1 MKRIGFILLAI
12 AAVLVGLLIGTL
24 NSSPVQLDLLW
35 IQLES
40 PLGLVILMGFSL
52 GIVMGLGI
60 IYFTRVL
67 PLRLQLRKAR
77 AKLIKQDAA
86 DLNLPDD

>member
-35 IQLES
+35 LQLES

-60 IYFTRVL
+60 IYFSRVL
-67 PLRLQLRKAR
+67 PLRLQLRKIR
-77 AKLIKQDAA
+77 AKLIKQDTA

>member
-35 IQLES
+35 LQLES
-40 PLGLVILMGFSL
+40 PLGLVILLGFSL

-67 PLRLQLRKAR
+67 PLRLQLRKTR
-77 AKLIKQDAA
+77 AKLIKQDTA

>member
-12 AAVLVGLLIGTL
+12 AAVLIGLLVGTL
-24 NSSPVQLDLLW
+24 NSDPVQLDLLW
-35 IQLES
+35 IQFES
-40 PLGLVILMGFSL
+40 PLGLTILLGFSL
-52 GIVMGLGI
+52 GVVIGLAI
-60 IYFTRVL
+60 IYSTRVL

-77 AKLIKQDAA
+77 AKLIKQDTA